1 MCECGA
7 IRDER
12 LELPDGI
19 CVPEAISGSNLAW
32 EVENQLSYQLCVRLF
47 PEKWRIL

>member
-1 MCECGA
+1 MCEWGA

-19 CVPEAISGSNLAW
+19 CVAEAISGSNLGQW
-32 EVENQLSYQLCVRLF
+32 KKQLSFQLCGVLF
-47 PEKWRIL
+47 PEKWQTS